1 MFDNLNYLAL
11 LACGVAAMVIGYL
24 WYGMMMFGKT
34 WMKEVGITQ
43 TDAKDGMKN
52 MPKTYGLMF
61 VGALVQAYVL
71 SVFIGLAGAVDY
83 VAAAQVAFW
92 AWLGFVVTIRLSDVL
107 FEKKSTSLFGINVGY
122 TLITMIVMSAILVT
136 L

>member
-71 SVFIGLAGAVDY
+71 SVFIGLADAVDY

-107 FEKKSTSLFGINVGY
+107 FEKKSTTLFGINVGY